1 MGKLNLTPQQQEVVI
16 NRGGNLL
23 VSAAAGSGKT
33 RVLVERLFRY
43 ILEEGRHI
51 DEFLIITYTRAAA
64 AELRSRIAEDLAKR
78 LGEDPGNYHLQ
89 QQLYRIYR
97 ADIKTVD
104 AFCSGLLRENVHL
117 LPTVRE
123 ESLTAD
129 FRVMDE
135 GEADLLSRR
144 VLRRVLENFYQAMEE
159 GSVPGGKL
167 LADAFGFGR
176 DDRDLEDLVL
186 QMSGKLQ
193 SHAYPRRWL
202 EQAIAN
208 WEQLPDCLD
217 DTVYAPLLLHRLR
230 RKVEHWISVL
240 AESVEEMAGDEKLQ
254 AAYATPFL
262 QRVQELKQLS
272 EDIKGGWDKVC
283 GRRLESIRLGAVR
296 KPQDVYLK
304 NRVKAQW
311 DASKKEL
318 EKALSAF
325 DLTSEEA
332 LEDLQAV
339 APAMSALLRLTAAFE
354 EELTAEKVKN
364 NLTDF
369 SDQEHYAI
377 QLLLGGDGEPTEL
390 CSRIAARYAEIMV
403 DEYQDTNEVQNCIF
417 EALSKEKH
425 NLFTVGDVKQSI
437 YRFRLADPTIFL
449 RKYRAFRDAEE
460 AKAGEDRRILLSKNF
475 RSRREV
481 LDAANFVFEQ
491 IMSPEMG
498 EMAYGAEERL
508 YLGAEN
514 FPEREDT
521 ATEYHLITMP
531 SAERGIQGPDLH
543 DVEANFV
550 ASRIEEM
557 LSTGYPV
564 TDDRTGELR
573 PCVPSDFAILM
584 RSPSGNLMRYVRAL
598 QGRNIP
604 CASQENDDFFSAMEI
619 AVTYSLLRLIDNPC
633 QDVPLVSVLR
643 SPVFGYTPDRLASIR
658 SACPKGAFWEA
669 VEQAAQRGEEDV
681 AAFQNAIA
689 DLRNLSRD
697 IPIHQLIWNLY
708 DAFHLPAVFGA
719 MEGGTLRRGNLM
731 TLYENA
737 CAFEAA
743 GYRGLFAYVA
753 HLRDLMESGKQ
764 PAASVGSGADGVQI
778 MSIHKSKGL
787 EFPIVILADLNKSFN
802 KQDQRAPV
810 LVHPIYGLGPKR
822 VDLDRRITYP
832 TVARGA
838 IEYTISRESL
848 SEEMR
853 VLYVAMTRPKEKLIM
868 VSTMR
873 NPQTRL
879 ARLAAAVDCPVPP
892 NAVEGAS
899 CLGDWVLLALMGRPE
914 AGCLWE
920 LGEVEPKTL
929 AAPEGTPWKVAVHSG
944 DDYTQTA
951 RRRHREEVDTAE
963 PLVFDTD
970 LLDYVYPYSKATVLP
985 TKVTAT
991 QLKGREKDQQIAEG
1005 TAPSYDQS
1013 RPLCRPAFLSG
1024 GQAVIT
1030 GAERGTAVHAVMQ
1043 YLDLNCSDV
1052 AGAVQDLVERGFL
1065 TPRQGES
1072 IDCRMIETFLQ
1083 SSLCQEMRQAK
1094 KLWREYCFSLLVPG
1108 EQVIGDRAKGEEV
1121 LLQGVVDCFYETE
1134 DGLVVVDFKT
1144 DRVSGSD
1151 QAARTEIYRSQ
1162 VEAYSNA
1169 LSRIFQKKVCR
1180 RILYYFYTGTT
1191 VEL

>member
-1 MGKLNLTPQQQEVVI
+1 MGKLNLTPQQQEVVT

-43 ILEEGRHI
+43 VLEEGRHI

-117 LPTVRE
+117 LPPVGE

-144 VLRRVLENFYQAMEE
+144 VLRRVLETFYQAVEA
-159 GSVPGGKL
+159 GSAPGGKL

-186 QMSGKLQ
+186 QMDSKLQ
-193 SHAYPRRWL
+193 SHAYPRQWL
-202 EQAIAN
+202 EQAISR
-208 WEQLPDCLD
+208 WEQLPDRLD
-217 DTVYAPLLLHRLR
+217 DTPYALLLLRRLR

-240 AESVEEMAGDEKLQ
+240 SKSVEEMAGDEKLQ
-254 AAYATPFL
+254 AGYAAPFL
-262 QRVQELKQLS
+262 QRIRELEQLS
-272 EDIKGGWDKVC
+272 ADLDGGWDNIC
-283 GRRLESIRLGAVR
+283 GRRLEPVRLGPVR
-296 KPQDVYLK
+296 KPQDICLK

-318 EKALSAF
+318 EKALASF
-325 DLTSEEA
+325 DVTGEEA
-332 LEDLQAV
+332 LEDLQSV

-354 EELTAEKVKN
+354 EELAAEKVKN

-377 QLLLGGDGEPTEL
+377 QLLLGEDGEPTEL

-417 EALSKEKH
+417 EALSREKH

-449 RKYRAFRDAEE
+449 GKYQSFRDAGE
-460 AKAGEDRRILLSKNF
+460 AKEGEDRRILLSKNF

-481 LDAANFVFEQ
+481 LDAANFVFSQ

-508 YLGAEN
+508 YQGAEN
-514 FPEREDT
+514 TPEREDT
-521 ATEYHLITMP
+521 WVEYHLIAMP
-531 SAERGIQGPDLH
+531 PTQRGVRGTDVH

-550 ASRIEEM
+550 ADRIAGM
-557 LSTGYPV
+557 LSGGYLV
-564 TDDRTGELR
+564 TDERTGELR
-573 PCVPSDFAILM
+573 PCVPSDFAVLM

-604 CASQENDDFFSAMEI
+604 CASQENDDFFSTMEV
-619 AVTYSLLRLIDNPC
+619 AVTCSLLRLIDNPC
-633 QDVPLVSVLR
+633 QDVPLVSALR
-643 SPVFGYTPDRLASIR
+643 SPVFGYSPDRLSAIR
-658 SACPKGAFWEA
+658 AACPKGAFWEA

-681 AAFQNAIA
+681 LAFHHAISR
-689 DLRNLSRD
+689 LRDLSRD
-697 IPIHQLIWNLY
+697 LPVHQLIWNIY
-708 DAFHLPAVFGA
+708 DTFHLPAVFGA
-719 MEGGTLRRGNLM
+719 MEGGALRRENLV

-753 HLRDLMESGKQ
+753 HLRDLMESGRQ
-764 PAASVGSGADGVQI
+764 PAQSIGNGTEGVQI

-787 EFPIVILADLNKSFN
+787 EFPIVILADLSRSFN
-802 KQDQRAPV
+802 RRDQQDPV
-810 LVHPIYGLGPKR
+810 LVHPSYGLGPKR
-822 VDLDRRITYP
+822 VDLERRVVYP
-832 TVARGA
+832 TIAWSA
-838 IEYTISRESL
+838 IADAISRESL

-853 VLYVAMTRPKEKLIM
+853 VLYVAMTRPKEKLIL

-873 NPQTRL
+873 SPQTRL
-879 ARLAAAVDCPVPP
+879 ARLAAAVGCPVPP
-892 NAVEGAS
+892 NAVEGAG
-899 CLGDWVLLALMGRPE
+899 CLGDWILMALLSRPE
-914 AGCLWE
+914 ASCLWE
-920 LGEVEPKTL
+920 LGEVEPGVL
-929 AAPEGTPWKVAVHSG
+929 AVPDGSPWQVAVHSG
-944 DDYTQTA
+944 DDYIHTA
-951 RRRHREEVDTAE
+951 GTGIKEEAGAAE
-963 PLVFDTD
+963 PLVFDPV
-970 LLDYVYPYSKATVLP
+970 LLDYSYPHTAAAALP
-985 TKVTAT
+985 TKLTAT

-1005 TAPSYDQS
+1005 TIPAYD
-1013 RPLCRPAFLSG
+1013 RPGPLCRPAFLTG
-1024 GQAVIT
+1024 GQAEPT

-1043 YLDLNCSDV
+1043 YLDLNCSNV
-1052 AGAVQDLVERGFL
+1052 AGAVEGLVERGFL
-1065 TPRQGES
+1065 TRRQGES
-1072 IDCRMIETFLQ
+1072 VDCGMIETFLQ
-1083 SSLCQEMRQAK
+1083 SALCREMRQAK

-1108 EQVIGDRAKGEEV
+1108 EQVIGAQARGEEV

-1134 DGLVVVDFKT
+1134 EGLVVVDFKT
-1144 DRVSGSD
+1144 DRVRGED
-1151 QAARTEIYRSQ
+1151 QAARTEAYRSQ
-1162 VEAYSNA
+1162 VEAYSSA
-1169 LSRIFQKKVCR
+1169 LSRIFQKTVCR
-1180 RILYYFYTGTT
+1180 RVLYYFYTGTA